1 MHINTSSDQLT
12 CVKQHYLCIELLLHI
27 VIFPSMK
34 IQYSDGVLED
44 SIRPFLTP
52 AKIIDVLK
60 IISGEF
66 FLIQKISDDAD
77 VFARGSMLSDIPQ
90 FQSVVIVILIEIRKI
105 LIAHNPPVELWCY
118 CSSQMSQI

>member
-1 MHINTSSDQLT
+1 
-12 CVKQHYLCIELLLHI
+12 
-27 VIFPSMK
+27 MK

-77 VFARGSMLSDIPQ
+77 VFSRANTLSDIPQ
-90 FQSVVIVILIEIRKI
+90 FQGVVIV
-105 LIAHNPPVELWCY
+105 P
-118 CSSQMSQI
+118 